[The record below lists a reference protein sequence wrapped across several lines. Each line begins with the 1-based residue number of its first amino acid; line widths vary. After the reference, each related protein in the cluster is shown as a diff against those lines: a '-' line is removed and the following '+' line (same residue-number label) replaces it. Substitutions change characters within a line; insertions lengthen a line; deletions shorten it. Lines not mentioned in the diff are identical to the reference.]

1 MINLAFL
8 EKLHP
13 SKKNKIRLAYESL
26 SNGSLTTASFLEICR
41 LTLDTEEFSSLFYTN
56 KSTTQNMY
64 QQEEIKTEHLHDIMQ
79 YSGIDLKQEAENI
92 TKETEEY
99 VSYSYDAV
107 QDREN
112 EISYFFNMHTLVD
125 MCSKICKGK
134 KIAVDSEVYYLLYLG
149 IKRKILDLFDKM
161 ISACKMRVEEELQ
174 SYVIRIDNDI
184 RRQLWVLE
192 QEEKKEF
199 EKLKIER
206 FENDDKKKLKKSIE
220 EREDLVIKKRMSNT
234 IALQALGRQ
243 QKSWMDA
250 SDTEIVT
257 DKDSQFKSLYS
268 PFNEKDL
275 EKKVNNKQITME
287 DYIFVMERDKRYA
300 KSIATIQ
307 HYYK

>member
-1 MINLAFL
+1 MINNEFL
-8 EKLHP
+8 ESLQP
-13 SKKNKIRLAYESL
+13 NKKNKIKTALESL
-26 SNGSLTTASFLEICR
+26 SNKTLTSASFLEICR
-41 LTLDTEEFSSLFYTN
+41 MTLDENEYQMLFHTN
-56 KSTTQNMY
+56 RTYQQKSTQPD
-64 QQEEIKTEHLHDIMQ
+64 EIKTEFLHDIMH
-79 YSGIDLKQEAENI
+79 YSGIDLKQETENLR
-92 TKETEEY
+92 EAEEY
-99 VSYSYDAV
+99 TSFGYDLM
-107 QDREN
+107 QERDN
-112 EISYFFNMHTLVD
+112 EISSFFNMTVLID
-125 MCSKICKGK
+125 SCNKICKNK
-134 KIAVDSEVYYLLYLG
+134 KLTVDNEVYYLLFLG
-149 IKRKILDLFDKM
+149 IKRKLLDLFDKM
-161 ISACKMRVEEELQ
+161 VSACKMRVEEELQ

-206 FENDDKKKLKKSIE
+206 FENDERKRLKRAIE

-250 SDTEIVT
+250 PDSDVNI
-257 DKDSQFKSLYS
+257 DKDTQFQSLYS

-275 EKKVNNKQITME
+275 EKRIVNKQITME
-287 DYIFVMERDKRYA
+287 DYLFVMERDKRYS